1 MKRTMAIC
9 TASVLF
15 AFSACTNSGGSGTQ
29 QTAPTSAETQEAV
42 EPVGDEKAALQAS
55 TLVIDLVARPLGED
69 VQTEISF
76 NDPGKSYVFIE
87 NHFPSVNWPITPLE
101 IRIKEDGS
109 GLPALQFTPIIPF
122 DSILH
127 NTDDSINVAAKLE
140 VRIMLEDPANPG
152 TFSEIRK
159 KDKFLKAADRTLK
172 KQGSK

>member
-15 AFSACTNSGGSGTQ
+15 AFSACTSGGGKSQ
-29 QTAPTSAETQEAV
+29 QENSTSTETKEAV
-42 EPVGDEKAALQAS
+42 EPMGDERAAIQSS
-55 TLVIDLVARPLGED
+55 TLVIDLIARPLGED
-69 VQTEISF
+69 VHTEISF

-87 NHFPSVNWPITPLE
+87 NYFPSVNWPITPLE

-127 NTDDSINVAAKLE
+127 NTDDSINVAAKLD
-140 VRIMLEDPANPG
+140 VKIMLEDPSNPG
-152 TFSEIRK
+152 TYNEIKR
-159 KDKFLKAADRTLK
+159 KDKFLKDADRSLK
-172 KQGSK
+172 KQGTK